1 MKEFQTKITE
11 SQKIAGTVTLTLD
24 QRVKSRL
31 RAHLDSGEEIGIF
44 MQRGSILEHGDLI
57 TTEAGFV
64 VKIIAAPE
72 QISSIYSEDPLL
84 LSRICYHLGNRHVE
98 LQITQKS
105 VHYRHDHVLDEMVRS
120 FSFFPWLYQTLAF
133 AILQTP
139 YFSCDVRQISSIH
152 PLSPIA
158 TRR

>member
-57 TTEAGFV
+57 TTEGGFV
-64 VKIIAAPE
+64 VKVIAAPE
-72 QISSIYSEDPLL
+72 QISSIYSEDQLL

-120 FSFFPWLYQTLAF
+120 FGLIVVSELLPFQPEKGAYKSQSFTH
-133 AILQTP
+133 
-139 YFSCDVRQISSIH
+139 DH
-152 PLSPIA
+152 HH
-158 TRR
+158 

>member
-57 TTEAGFV
+57 TTEGGFV
-64 VKIIAAPE
+64 VKVIAAPE
-72 QISSIYSEDPLL
+72 QISSIYSQDPLL

-98 LQITQKS
+98 LQITQK
-105 VHYRHDHVLDEMVRS
+105 VCIIGMTM
-120 FSFFPWLYQTLAF
+120 F
-133 AILQTP
+133 
-139 YFSCDVRQISSIH
+139 
-152 PLSPIA
+152 
-158 TRR
+158 

>member
-57 TTEAGFV
+57 TTEGGFV
-64 VKIIAAPE
+64 VKVIAAPE

-120 FSFFPWLYQTLAF
+120 FGLIVVPELLPFKPEKGAYKSQSF
-133 AILQTP
+133 
-139 YFSCDVRQISSIH
+139 DH
-152 PLSPIA
+152 DHHH
-158 TRR
+158 

>member
-31 RAHLDSGEEIGIF
+31 RTHLDSGEEIGIF

-57 TTEAGFV
+57 TTESGFV
-64 VKIIAAPE
+64 ARVIAAPE
-72 QISSIYSEDPLL
+72 QISSIYTEDSLL
-84 LSRICYHLGNRHVE
+84 LSRVCYHLGNRHVE

-105 VHYRHDHVLDEMVRS
+105 VHYRHDHVLDEMIRS
-120 FSFFPWLYQTLAF
+120 FGLIVVPELLPFKPEKGAYKSQSFTH
-133 AILQTP
+133 
-139 YFSCDVRQISSIH
+139 DH
-152 PLSPIA
+152 HH
-158 TRR
+158 